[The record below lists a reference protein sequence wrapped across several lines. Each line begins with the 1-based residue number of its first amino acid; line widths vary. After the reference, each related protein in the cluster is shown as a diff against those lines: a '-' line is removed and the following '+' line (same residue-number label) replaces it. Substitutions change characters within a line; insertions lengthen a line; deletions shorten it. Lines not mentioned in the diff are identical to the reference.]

1 MVKTFEAIL
10 EKLLKFCELSLAKLL
25 IGRTFHNLN
34 LLTKELKFCL
44 TCSVLSRLGPLP
56 TVGLTR
62 ACDTCHCLNK
72 AGYTASAAFSIPR
85 WVGSVELIL
94 NNKNYLLFTSSIL
107 ELSKLSLLRLQKNNP
122 LNLHHY
128 LLSDLGE

>member
-25 IGRTFHNLN
+25 VGRTLP
-34 LLTKELKFCL
+34 LLEPFITLIL